1 MTNRKSL
8 LAEAAHRMAVALIAE
23 TALARNGALRSLAAA
38 AEAKGQ
44 AFAEFQEACAAHP
57 PGLPA
62 SESDLAELR
71 ALLAAA
77 GESALVLDAVQATL
91 GRFLDGVRDAAGK
104 LADAGTYAPL
114 PGRPARHI
122 LAVHL
127 DASV

>member
-1 MTNRKSL
+1 MSDQKSS
-8 LAEAAHRMAVALIAE
+8 LAAAARRMSVALIAE
-23 TALARNGALRSLAAA
+23 TALARNGALRSLSAA
-38 AEAKGQ
+38 AETKRQ

-57 PGLPA
+57 PGEPA

-91 GRFLDGVRDAAGK
+91 GRFLDGVREAAGT
-104 LADAGTYAPL
+104 LADAGTYAL
-114 PGRPARHI
+114 SGRPARHV

>member
-1 MTNRKSL
+1 MTDRKSV
-8 LAEAAHRMAVALIAE
+8 LAEAAHRMAIALIAE
-23 TALARNGALRSLAAA
+23 TALARNGALRSLATA
-38 AEAKGQ
+38 AETKRQ

-57 PGLPA
+57 PGSPA

-77 GESALVLDAVQATL
+77 GESALVLDAVQATIS
-91 GRFLDGVRDAAGK
+91 RFLDGVRAAAGT
-104 LADAGTYAPL
+104 LADAGTYIPS
-114 PGRPARHI
+114 GRPARHV